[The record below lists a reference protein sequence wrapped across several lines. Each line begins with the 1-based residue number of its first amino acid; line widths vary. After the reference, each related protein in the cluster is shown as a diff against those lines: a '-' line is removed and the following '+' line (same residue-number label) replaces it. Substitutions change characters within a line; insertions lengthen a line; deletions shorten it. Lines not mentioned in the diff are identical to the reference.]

1 MRAFGRHPIGHLD
14 IYFFDLHRF
23 GGGGGGGGGGGDSS
37 GGVVAVALVVVNSSI
52 LVFIE
57 KT

>member
-1 MRAFGRHPIGHLD
+1 MRAFGRHSIGHLD
-14 IYFFDLHRF
+14 IYIIDLHHF
-23 GGGGGGGGGGGDSS
+23 GGGSGDSGDGGS

-57 KT
+57 MA